1 MFVSSAIPSK
11 LDEVGVLE
19 LVKGP
24 IRPSQCPY
32 LEMAVD
38 RPAIQLSDRYGV

>member
-1 MFVSSAIPSK
+1 MFVSIAIPSK

-24 IRPSQCPY
+24 MKPSQCRC

-38 RPAIQLSDRYGV
+38 GPAIQLSYRYGE